1 MRLLG
6 VWVAV
11 WLVGCG
17 SSDGGPPPSDVG
29 QGAVDAGPGD
39 SGPIDLGFVDGAVPN
54 PVEVGTGVDGFVPL
68 ADGQLIELSQGPQGG
83 GRLMGFHIWGAVRVR
98 GFAAQGTLVR
108 FRYLS
113 LPDRAAIGIQERMVT
128 LQPEGDA
135 LIAYGFATRLNDCCA
150 ILDQRIV
157 MRVEVEDRNGLAGAD
172 EREVTT
178 PGACIDNTTQQDVCP

>member
-1 MRLLG
+1 MRAVG
-6 VWVAV
+6 VWAT
-11 WLVGCG
+11 LLMLSCG
-17 SSDGGPPPSDVG
+17 SEGTPSPSDAGQSAEDVG
-29 QGAVDAGPGD
+29 PSDTGPV
-39 SGPIDLGFVDGAVPN
+39 DLGFVDGAVPN

-68 ADGQLIELSQGPQGG
+68 ADGELIELSQGPQGG

-128 LQPEGDA
+128 LQPDGDA
-135 LIAYGFATRLNDCCA
+135 LVAYGFATRLNDCCA
-150 ILDQRIV
+150 ILEQRIV
-157 MRVEVEDRNGLAGAD
+157 MRVEVEDRNGVTGAD

-178 PGACIDNTTQQDVCP
+178 PAACIDNTTQQDVCP